1 MFDIVGILM
10 LVVLIGLGGFLTM
23 RTWKLKNT
31 FLKWGGLTI
40 AGLLTLTSTA
50 LLILGGIG
58 YYKLNQHYANP
69 IPNVQVAGTPA
80 QIARGEKLANVCVS
94 CHTPGNQLP
103 LSGTDFVAKF
113 GLPPLGTIYAPN
125 LTPAGDITDW
135 SDGEVIRAIR
145 EGVHKSGRSLLIM
158 PANNFRNMSDEDVQ
172 ALVAYLRAQ
181 PAAGEATP
189 DRHINLFGAIFTNL
203 VDFRTAQPPVASVS
217 AVQAGTPEY
226 GKYMVDIIGC
236 RDCHGAQLQGR
247 IDNGQP
253 GPPAGPNL
261 TAIIPQWSEE
271 QFMTY
276 FNTGTLPGGGK
287 TPMLTLPSGFTEPHM
302 PWPMVRAATTDDE
315 LKDMY
320 AYLHRLPLVASP
332 IQ

>member
-1 MFDIVGILM
+1 MFDIVGILV
-10 LVVLIGLGGFLTM
+10 LVVLISLGGFLTT
-23 RTWKLKNT
+23 RAWKLKSKV
-31 FLKWGGLTI
+31 LKWGGTLG
-40 AGLLTLTSTA
+40 AGLLTLVSTA

-69 IPNVQVAGTPA
+69 TPDIQVTGTPD

-103 LSGTDFVAKF
+103 LSGTNFAAQF

-125 LTPAGDITDW
+125 LTPAGDIKDW

-158 PANNFRNMSDEDVQ
+158 PSNNFRYMSDDDVQ

-181 PAAGEATP
+181 PATGEPTP
-189 DRHINLFGAIFTNL
+189 NTRFNLFGAIFTNL
-203 VDFRTAQPPVASVS
+203 ADFRTGQSPVANVPSP
-217 AVQAGTPEY
+217 QAGTPEY

-247 IDNGQP
+247 VDNGQP

-261 TAIIPQWSEE
+261 TAIIPQWSEA

-276 FNTGTLPGGGK
+276 FNTGALPGGGQ
-287 TPMLTLPSGFTEPHM
+287 TPLLTLPSGFTEPRM
-302 PWPMVRAATTDDE
+302 PWPMVRAVTTDDE
-315 LKDMY
+315 LKDIY
-320 AYLHRLPLVASP
+320 TYLHGLPLVAMP
-332 IQ
+332 AQ